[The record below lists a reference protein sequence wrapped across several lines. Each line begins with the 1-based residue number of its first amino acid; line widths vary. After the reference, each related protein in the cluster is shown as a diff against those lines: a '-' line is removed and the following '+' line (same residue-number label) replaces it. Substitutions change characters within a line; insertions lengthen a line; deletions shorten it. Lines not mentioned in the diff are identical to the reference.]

1 MIFSSL
7 LFLFRFIPIFF
18 IVYYLAPK
26 KARNLVLFIG
36 SIIFYARGE
45 PRFLILIFISILINY
60 LAGLLINLFDKK
72 EKPGLKKACLMLAII
87 YDIGALF
94 VFKYTDFF
102 IENINRIFGSDAKLM
117 ELVLPLGISFYTFQ
131 IMSYVIDL
139 YRGKINVEKSPLI
152 LGTYLVMFPQL
163 IAGPIVVYSDVSE
176 KLHDRKIDIKDIES
190 GITTFILGLGSKV
203 LIANNVGMLWD
214 DIAAIGYDNIHAA
227 TAWLGVL
234 AFTLQIFFDFNGY
247 SLMAIGL
254 GKMLGFDFPNNFDF
268 PYISRSL
275 TEFWRRWHITLST
288 WFREYVYI
296 PLGGNRKG
304 NARTYVN
311 LFIVWFL
318 TGFWHGAGWNF
329 ILWGLFFFVT
339 LSIEK
344 IGLKKFLDNNVVFS
358 RCYSLVLIG
367 LSWMIFA
374 ITDISQLGLYFTK
387 LVSFGRDENAL
398 YFIRNY
404 GVVLLIGCLLSTPVF
419 RQPTV
424 PPTVPGT
431 TDCPRDAQ
439 RSQGRPTVPGTTEK
453 KQPMVP
459 GTIGRNL
466 LKTIAL
472 LAIFVISVAYLTD
485 ATYNPFLYFRF

>member
-18 IVYYLAPK
+18 ILYYLSPAK
-26 KARNLVLFIG
+26 IKNTTLLIG
-36 SIIFYARGE
+36 SIIFYAWGE
-45 PRFLILIFISILINY
+45 PKFLILIIISILVNY
-60 LAGLLINLFDKK
+60 VFGLLIDAFSNKNIL
-72 EKPGLKKACLMLAII
+72 LKRISLIAAIV
-87 YDIGALF
+87 YDLGTLF
-94 VFKYTDFF
+94 VFKYMDFF
-102 IENINRIFGSDAKLM
+102 ITNINSLFSTDFKPLN
-117 ELVLPLGISFYTFQ
+117 LVLPLGISFYTFQ
-131 IMSYVIDL
+131 IMSYIIDL
-139 YRGKINVEKSPLI
+139 YKGKIKVEKSVII
-152 LGTYLVMFPQL
+152 LGTYLSMFPQL

-176 KLHDRKIDIKDIES
+176 RLKSRTISLKDIED
-190 GITTFILGLGSKV
+190 GIATFIIGLGSKV

-214 DIAAIGYDNIHAA
+214 DIAMVGYDKIGPF
-227 TAWLGVL
+227 TAWLGVV
-234 AFTLQIFFDFNGY
+234 AFSLQIFFDFNGY

-254 GKMLGFDFPNNFDF
+254 GKMLGFEFPSNFNF

-329 ILWGLFFFVT
+329 IIWGLFFFVM
-339 LSIEK
+339 LVIEK
-344 IGLKKFLDNNVVFS
+344 SFLKPHLDKHVVFS
-358 RCYSLVLIG
+358 HVYSIILIG

-374 ITDISQLGLYFTK
+374 ITDISSLAMYFRR
-387 LVSFGRDENAL
+387 LFSFGSDSNAL

-404 GVVLLIGCLLSTPVF
+404 GVVLVVGALLSTPVF
-419 RQPTV
+419 KGV
-424 PPTVPGT
+424 YNKNK
-431 TDCPRDAQ
+431 
-439 RSQGRPTVPGTTEK
+439 EK
-453 KQPMVP
+453 L
-459 GTIGRNL
+459 IGVIVHL
-466 LKTIAL
+466 LIL
-472 LAIFVISVAYLTD
+472 LMSVAYLTD

>member
-7 LFLFRFIPIFF
+7 LFLFRFIPVFF
-18 IVYYLAPK
+18 IIYYLVPSRAK
-26 KARNLVLFIG
+26 NIVLLIG
-36 SIIFYARGE
+36 SIIFYAWGE
-45 PRFLILIFISILINY
+45 PKFLILILISILVNY
-60 LAGLLINLFDKK
+60 VAGLLIDYFDNKNK
-72 EKPGLKKACLMLAII
+72 LLKKVVFII
-87 YDIGALF
+87 AVVYDILALF
-94 VFKYTDFF
+94 VFKYIDFF
-102 IENINRIFGSDAKLM
+102 ISNINSIFKSDFKLL
-117 ELVLPLGISFYTFQ
+117 ELTLPLGISFYTFQ

-139 YRGKINVEKSPLI
+139 YKGKIKVCKSPVM
-152 LGTYLVMFPQL
+152 LGTYLSMFPQL

-176 KLHDRKIDIKDIES
+176 KLKSRTISLQEIED
-190 GITTFILGLGSKV
+190 GVQTFIIGLGSKV

-214 DIAAIGYDNIHAA
+214 DIALVGYENIKAG

-234 AFTLQIFFDFNGY
+234 AFSLQIFFDFNGY

-254 GKMLGFDFPNNFDF
+254 GKMLGFSFPKNFDF

-304 NARTYVN
+304 KTRTYVN

-329 ILWGLFFFVT
+329 ILWGLFFFVM

-344 IGLKKFLDNNVVFS
+344 AFLKNFLDKYKIPSHV
-358 RCYSLVLIG
+358 YSIVLIG

-374 ITDISQLGLYFTK
+374 ITDIKELAVYFTK
-387 LVSFGRDENAL
+387 LIAFGIDRNAV

-404 GVVLLIGCLLSTPVF
+404 GLTLVISILLCTPVF
-419 RQPTV
+419 KPLY
-424 PPTVPGT
+424 
-431 TDCPRDAQ
+431 
-439 RSQGRPTVPGTTEK
+439 EK
-453 KQPMVP
+453 NKNKP
-459 GTIGRNL
+459 IGIVFLMAIL
-466 LKTIAL
+466 L
-472 LAIFVISVAYLTD
+472 VSVAYLTD

>member
-7 LFLFRFIPIFF
+7 LFIFRFIPVFF
-18 IVYYLAPK
+18 ILYYLCPA
-26 KARNLVLFIG
+26 KAKNVVLFLG
-36 SIIFYARGE
+36 SIIFYAWGE
-45 PRFLILIFISILINY
+45 PRFLILIFISIIVNY
-60 LAGLLINLFDKK
+60 LAGILIEHFA
-72 EKPGLKKACLMLAII
+72 KKAKSVNTVTRDSSVVSGSISKWHVFKKLTFVLVIV
-87 YDIGALF
+87 YDLLALF

-102 IENINRIFGSDAKLM
+102 IANVNKMAGSDIKLL
-117 ELVLPLGISFYTFQ
+117 ELTLPLGISFYTFQ

-139 YRGKINVEKSPLI
+139 YKGKIQVEKSPLI

-176 KLHDRKIDIKDIES
+176 KLHNRHITLLEIEE
-190 GITTFILGLGSKV
+190 GIGTFILGLGSKV
-203 LIANNVGMLWD
+203 IIANNVGMLWD
-214 DIAAIGYDNIHAA
+214 DIAAIGYTNIHAG

-234 AFTLQIFFDFNGY
+234 AFSLQIFFDFNGY

-254 GKMLGFDFPNNFDF
+254 GKMLGFDFPKNFDF

-275 TEFWRRWHITLST
+275 TEFWRRWHITLSS

-304 NARTYVN
+304 KARTYVN

-329 ILWGLFFFVT
+329 ILWGLFFFVM

-344 IGLKKFLDNNVVFS
+344 TWIKEFLDKNIVFS
-358 RCYSLVLIG
+358 RIYSLVLIG

-374 ITDISQLGLYFTK
+374 ITDISSLGMYFTK
-387 LVSFGRDENAL
+387 LISFGVDKNAL

-404 GVVLLIGCLLSTPVF
+404 GIVLLIGCILSTPILKGF
-419 RQPTV
+419 YERNKRKP
-424 PPTVPGT
+424 
-431 TDCPRDAQ
+431 
-439 RSQGRPTVPGTTEK
+439 
-453 KQPMVP
+453 
-459 GTIGRNL
+459 IGVVVL
-466 LKTIAL
+466 M
-472 LAIFVISVAYLTD
+472 AIFIISVAYLTD

>member
-18 IVYYLAPK
+18 IIYYLAPFK
-26 KARNLVLFIG
+26 LKNAVLFIG
-36 SIIFYARGE
+36 SIIFYAYGE
-45 PRFLILIFISILINY
+45 PRFLILIFVSILVNY
-60 LAGLLINLFDKK
+60 LAGILIDKY
-72 EKPGLKKACLMLAII
+72 ENRIAIRKTI
-87 YDIGALF
+87 FVISIVYNISALF
-94 VFKYTDFF
+94 IFKYTDFF
-102 IENINRIFGSDAKLM
+102 IENINKVFGLDI
-117 ELVLPLGISFYTFQ
+117 ELLNLTLPLGISFYTFQ

-139 YRGKINVEKSPLI
+139 YKGRIKVEKSPLI
-152 LGTYLVMFPQL
+152 LGTYLCMFPQL

-176 KLHDRKIDIKDIES
+176 GLHERKIRLSDIES
-190 GITTFILGLGSKV
+190 GIATFILGLGSKV
-203 LIANNVGMLWD
+203 LIANNVGALWD

-227 TAWLGVL
+227 TAWIGVL
-234 AFTLQIFFDFNGY
+234 AFSLQIFFDFNGY

-254 GKMLGFDFPNNFDF
+254 GRMLGFEFPMNFNY

-296 PLGGNRKG
+296 PLGGNRNGKT
-304 NARTYVN
+304 RTYVN

-329 ILWGLFFFVT
+329 IFWGLFFFVM

-344 IGLKKFLDNNVVFS
+344 TGLKKFLDKNVVIS
-358 RCYSLVLIG
+358 HIYSIVLIG

-374 ITDISQLGLYFTK
+374 ITDMSKLSTYFTK
-387 LVSFGRDENAL
+387 LVSFGTDLNAV

-404 GVVLLIGCLLSTPVF
+404 GVVLILGCVLSTP
-419 RQPTV
+419 
-424 PPTVPGT
+424 
-431 TDCPRDAQ
+431 
-439 RSQGRPTVPGTTEK
+439 
-453 KQPMVP
+453 
-459 GTIGRNL
+459 L
-466 LKTIAL
+466 LKNLYNKIKNRAAGIVML
-472 LAIFVISVAYLTD
+472 LIILIVSVAYLTD